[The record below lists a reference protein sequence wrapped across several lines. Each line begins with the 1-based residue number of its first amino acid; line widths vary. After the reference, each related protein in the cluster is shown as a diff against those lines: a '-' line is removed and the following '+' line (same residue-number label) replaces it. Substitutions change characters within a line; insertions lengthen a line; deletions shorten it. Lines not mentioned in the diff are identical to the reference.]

1 MSTRRRIVTVAV
13 RAVLVAAA
21 LSGAA
26 CRQDMHDQPK
36 YTALEASTFF
46 ENGQASRLP
55 PEGTVARGH
64 LRADRHLYEGVADG
78 RPATTFPF
86 PVDDAVMARG
96 QDMYNAF
103 CSPCHGVTGAGDGMV
118 VQRGFTPPP
127 PLTAEYLR
135 RMPPSYFF
143 SVITNGRGAMPDHR
157 SQIKPEDR
165 WAIAAYLRAL
175 QLAAGASI
183 DDVPPAERGRLEP

>member
-1 MSTRRRIVTVAV
+1 
-13 RAVLVAAA
+13 
-21 LSGAA
+21 
-26 CRQDMHDQPK
+26 MHDQPK

-55 PEGTVARGH
+55 PEGTVARGQ
-64 LRADRHLYEGVADG
+64 LRADRHLYEGVVDG
-78 RPATTFPF
+78 RPAATFPF

-118 VQRGFTPPP
+118 VQRGFSAPPA
-127 PLTAEYLR
+127 LTAEYLR

-143 SVITNGRGAMPDHR
+143 AVITNGRGSMPDHR
-157 SQIKPEDR
+157 AQIQPEDR

-175 QLAAGASI
+175 QLSANASI
-183 DDVPPAERGRLEP
+183 DDVPAAERGRLEP